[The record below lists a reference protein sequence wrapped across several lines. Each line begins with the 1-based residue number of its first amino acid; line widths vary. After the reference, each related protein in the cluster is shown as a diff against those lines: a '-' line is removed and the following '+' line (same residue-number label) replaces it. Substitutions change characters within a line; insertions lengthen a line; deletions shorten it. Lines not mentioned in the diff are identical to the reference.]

1 MNMKWMSQ
9 VVTHLSRGNG
19 NKEIVLLTPRQVI
32 VKELT
37 VNRSAN
43 QVFDFFSNVKN
54 MEIGGAIK
62 SVTKGEGDWWQFDHT
77 VAGKGKMKVT
87 PVSDFGILDHEF
99 VGAGLEWKVYV
110 RVVPNEE
117 GSTTT
122 WTFMRPDGLTDGQ
135 FQEQLKGFDLEI
147 NNWKKYLEE
156 N

>member
-1 MNMKWMSQ
+1 MA
-9 VVTHLSRGNG
+9 
-19 NKEIVLLTPRQVI
+19 PRKVI

-37 VNRSAN
+37 VNNPVN
-43 QVFDFFSNVKN
+43 QVFDFFSNIKN

-77 VAGKGKMKVT
+77 VAGKGKMRVT

-122 WTFMRPDGLTDGQ
+122 WTFMRPDGLTDEQ

>member
-1 MNMKWMSQ
+1 MA
-9 VVTHLSRGNG
+9 
-19 NKEIVLLTPRQVI
+19 PRKVI

-37 VNRSAN
+37 VNNPIN

-77 VAGKGKMKVT
+77 VAGKGKMRVT

-122 WTFMRPDGLTDGQ
+122 WTFMRPDGLTDEQ

>member
-1 MNMKWMSQ
+1 MS
-9 VVTHLSRGNG
+9 
-19 NKEIVLLTPRQVI
+19 PRQVI

-37 VNRSAN
+37 VNKPAN

-62 SVTKGEGDWWQFDHT
+62 SVTKGDGDWWQFDHT

-99 VGAGLEWKVYV
+99 VGAELEWKVYV

-117 GSTTT
+117 
-122 WTFMRPDGLTDGQ
+122 PHGLQPHG
-135 FQEQLKGFDLEI
+135 LS
-147 NNWKKYLEE
+147 
-156 N
+156 

>member
-1 MNMKWMSQ
+1 MA
-9 VVTHLSRGNG
+9 
-19 NKEIVLLTPRQVI
+19 PRKVI

-37 VNRSAN
+37 VNNPIN

-77 VAGKGKMKVT
+77 VAGKGKMRLT

-122 WTFMRPDGLTDGQ
+122 WTFMRPDGLTDEQ

>member
-1 MNMKWMSQ
+1 
-9 VVTHLSRGNG
+9 LA
-19 NKEIVLLTPRQVI
+19 PRQVI

-37 VNRSAN
+37 VNKPAN

-54 MEIGGAIK
+54 MEIGGAIR

-110 RVVPNEE
+110 RVVPKEE

-147 NNWKKYLEE
+147 NHWKKYLEE

>member
-1 MNMKWMSQ
+1 MA
-9 VVTHLSRGNG
+9 
-19 NKEIVLLTPRQVI
+19 PRQVI

-37 VNRSAN
+37 VNKPAN

-99 VGAGLEWKVYV
+99 VGAGLAWKVYV
-110 RVVPNEE
+110 RVVPNVE

-135 FQEQLKGFDLEI
+135 FQDQLKGFDLEI

>member
-1 MNMKWMSQ
+1 MA
-9 VVTHLSRGNG
+9 
-19 NKEIVLLTPRQVI
+19 PRKVI

-37 VNRSAN
+37 VNNFVN

-77 VAGKGKMKVT
+77 VAGKGKMRVT

-122 WTFMRPDGLTDGQ
+122 WTFMRPDGLTDEQ

-156 N
+156 K

>member
-1 MNMKWMSQ
+1 MA
-9 VVTHLSRGNG
+9 
-19 NKEIVLLTPRQVI
+19 PRQVI

-37 VNRSAN
+37 INKPAN

-62 SVTKGEGDWWQFDHT
+62 SVTKGDGDWWQFDHT

-122 WTFMRPDGLTDGQ
+122 WTFMRPDGLTDRQ

>member
-1 MNMKWMSQ
+1 MA
-9 VVTHLSRGNG
+9 
-19 NKEIVLLTPRQVI
+19 PRKVI

-37 VNRSAN
+37 VNNFVN

-77 VAGKGKMKVT
+77 VAGKGKMRVT

-122 WTFMRPDGLTDGQ
+122 WTFMRPDGLTDEQ

>member
-1 MNMKWMSQ
+1 MA
-9 VVTHLSRGNG
+9 
-19 NKEIVLLTPRQVI
+19 PRKVI

-37 VNRSAN
+37 VNNPVN

-77 VAGKGKMKVT
+77 VAGKGKMRVT

-122 WTFMRPDGLTDGQ
+122 WTFMRPDGLTDEQ

>member
-1 MNMKWMSQ
+1 MA
-9 VVTHLSRGNG
+9 SR
-19 NKEIVLLTPRQVI
+19 KVI
-32 VKELT
+32 IKELT
-37 VNRSAN
+37 IEKPAN

-110 RVVPNEE
+110 RVIPNEE

-122 WTFMRPDGLTDGQ
+122 WTFMRPDGLTDEQ

-147 NNWKKYLEE
+147 NNWKKYLKE

>member
-1 MNMKWMSQ
+1 M
-9 VVTHLSRGNG
+9 V
-19 NKEIVLLTPRQVI
+19 PRQVI
-32 VKELT
+32 VKLMT
-37 VNRSAN
+37 ISKPADK
-43 QVFDFFSNVKN
+43 VFDFFTDVKN

-77 VAGKGKMKVT
+77 VAGKGKMRVT

-122 WTFMRPDGLTDGQ
+122 WTFMRPDGLTDEQ

-147 NNWKKYLEE
+147 DNWKKYLEE

>member
-1 MNMKWMSQ
+1 MAF
-9 VVTHLSRGNG
+9 
-19 NKEIVLLTPRQVI
+19 RQVI

-37 VNRSAN
+37 VNKPAN

-110 RVVPNEE
+110 RVVPNDE

-156 N
+156 I